1 MSTNSYVP
9 IDPPVSVPQ
18 PDLNFN
24 SMMVQVSTIVLGA
37 YASFVVF
44 LYKDMQMVSTRT
56 YTMTGED
63 YNNWGNDDQYVYTW
77 IANKLRSEQRVVLVQ
92 EPVVV
97 PVQEPV
103 VVPVQ
108 EPVVVLVEEPV
119 VAPIEEPVVVLVEEP
134 VVISVEE
141 PVVAPIEEPVVA
153 PIEEPVVAPVEEPVV
168 APVE

>member
-24 SMMVQVSTIVLGA
+24 SMMVQVSTIVLGV

-63 YNNWGNDDQYVYTW
+63 YNNWGSDDQYVYTW
-77 IANKLRSEQRVVLVQ
+77 IANKLRSEQRVVPVE

-97 PVQEPV
+97 PVEEPV
-103 VVPVQ
+103 VVPVE
-108 EPVVVLVEEPV
+108 EPVVVPVEEPVVLVEEPV
-119 VAPIEEPVVVLVEEP
+119 VV
-134 VVISVEE
+134 
-141 PVVAPIEEPVVA
+141 
-153 PIEEPVVAPVEEPVV
+153 PVEEPVV
-168 APVE
+168 VPVEEPVVVPVEEPVVVPVEEPVVLVE